1 MVSVYGG
8 VMGEKTVN
16 ALREFQQ
23 RKCRMIADGKAGPL
37 TWTVLVNASLGDL
50 APVTTPEKKEVSV

>member
-1 MVSVYGG
+1 MSVYGG

-23 RKCRMIADGKAGPL
+23 RRCRMIADGIAGPL

-50 APVTTPEKKEVSV
+50 APVLSVP